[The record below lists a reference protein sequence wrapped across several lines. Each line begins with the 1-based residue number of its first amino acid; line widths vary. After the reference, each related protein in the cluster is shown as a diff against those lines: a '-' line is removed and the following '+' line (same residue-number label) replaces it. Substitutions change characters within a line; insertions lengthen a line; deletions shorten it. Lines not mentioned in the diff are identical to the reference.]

1 MRGLLKT
8 LAPFAPDQS
17 GVVSAL
23 YGLDGL
29 LVICDAGG
37 CTGNICGFDE
47 PRWFAGQGE
56 KPNAIFSAGLRDM
69 DAILGR
75 DELLIEKLAD
85 AADYLDTSFAVLI
98 GTPVPAVIATDFD
111 ALRKMA
117 EARTGL
123 PVLTFPCTGTRLYDV
138 GEREAYLELF
148 RTFAGDS
155 AAGDKKEELTDACV
169 QSEYEKAGVLGVIGC
184 TPLDISR
191 TEPGSLLEQ
200 YVSEMGFS
208 QAYCY
213 GMGAGLAEVRQAGS
227 VEKNLVVSPAGI
239 AAAEYLKETFGTPYE
254 VGYPFIT
261 EAFRETLRS
270 LRVVG
275 AEDSASQEDSPGVR
289 RILIVHQQVAANEIR
304 RILRGRTACVE
315 TDTAS
320 LASGSGTEII
330 CGSWFLQLPE
340 LTEPGDVTFDEEEQF
355 ALYVED
361 GHFDVVIGD
370 PRFRR
375 ALRNFDGEFIDCPHF
390 AVSGILE
397 EE

>member
-47 PRWFAGQGE
+47 PRWFAGQGDN
-56 KPNAIFSAGLRDM
+56 PNAIFSAGLRDM

-85 AADYLDTSFAVLI
+85 AADHMDTSFAVLI

-117 EARTGL
+117 EERTGL

-148 RTFAGDS
+148 RTFAK
-155 AAGDKKEELTDACV
+155 AADKKD
-169 QSEYEKAGVLGVIGC
+169 GILGIIGS

-191 TEPGSLLEQ
+191 TEPGPALEQ
-200 YVSEMGFS
+200 YAREQGFS

-239 AAAEYLKETFGTPYE
+239 AAAEYLEETFGTPYE
-254 VGYPFIT
+254 VGYPFFSET
-261 EAFRETLRS
+261 FLETLRS
-270 LRVVG
+270 LREGVTDG
-275 AEDSASQEDSPGVR
+275 DASGESHSGNR

-304 RILRGRTACVE
+304 RILRGGR
-315 TDTAS
+315 AS
-320 LASGSGTEII
+320 EEINPAARPSGSDAEIVCGT
-330 CGSWFLQLPE
+330 WFLQLPE
-340 LTEPGDVTFDEEEQF
+340 LAEPGDVTFDEEEQF

-361 GHFDVVIGD
+361 GQFDVVIGD

-375 ALRNFDGEFIDCPHF
+375 ALRNFDGTFIACPHF

>member
-85 AADYLDTSFAVLI
+85 AADHLDASFAALI

-111 ALRKMA
+111 ALRNMA
-117 EARTGL
+117 KERTGL

-138 GEREAYLELF
+138 GERDAYLELF

-155 AAGDKKEELTDACV
+155 AAGDKKEEHTDACV
-169 QSEYEKAGVLGVIGC
+169 QRESEKAGVLGVIGC

-191 TEPGSLLEQ
+191 TEPGPALEQ
-200 YVSEMGFS
+200 YVREQGHS

-213 GMGAGLAEVRQAGS
+213 GMGAGLAEVRRAGS
-227 VEKNLVVSPAGI
+227 VEKNLIVAPAGI
-239 AAAEYLKETFGTPYE
+239 AAAEYLQETYGTPYE
-254 VGYPFIT
+254 VAYPFFS
-261 EAFRETLRS
+261 EAFRETLRG
-270 LRVVG
+270 LI
-275 AEDSASQEDSPGVR
+275 ADSAEGAVSGEASSGGK

-304 RILRGRTACVE
+304 RILRGGNACDE
-315 TDTAS
+315 TDPA
-320 LASGSGTEII
+320 AQPSGTGTEIV
-330 CGSWFLQLPE
+330 CGTWFLQLPE

-355 ALYVED
+355 ASYVED
-361 GHFDVVIGD
+361 GQFDVVIGD